1 MNVAITRARRALII
15 VGDQSV
21 LRTCRHWAALESCTI
36 RGCSMDAKDLSDEKF
51 LIMNE
56 VEKPS
61 TSDPL
66 LDESDEFYGLF
77 SRS

>member
-1 MNVAITRARRALII
+1 
-15 VGDQSV
+15 
-21 LRTCRHWAALESCTI
+21 
-36 RGCSMDAKDLSDEKF
+36 MDAKDLSDEKF